1 MLVVILTNLSNHLI
15 AQATVMVLVNVNI
28 LLPMNLLDQWFPTFL
43 HRGPVK
49 NFKNVRGLATKDP

>member
-15 AQATVMVLVNVNI
+15 AQATVVVLVNVNI

-49 NFKNVRGLATKDP
+49 IFKNVRGLATKDP